1 MTAVGNHPQTDSLQ
15 RAIESYRRAL
25 SNWVPERLLMAG
37 EFLFIA
43 AETLSRCL
51 IETRSAE
58 KGITPKNLAQL
69 SKEPSPDGL
78 RHRYL
83 REEVFAGDLEALEA
97 VRAASDGFE
106 HGYMATTGVRDL
118 MDKGSGAL
126 DDRGPSGTG
135 PRLRR
140 WRRRPVDPPSN
151 EYTEPRGLVPA
162 IHFVTGEL
170 AMKDRTKAPPDL
182 GPLELDYPR
191 PAPVARRTTEGKV
204 EIDLP
209 TTLTALHLPDNVEIR
224 VQGGGLR
231 AAHVKRT
238 GLPQVGPVVS
248 AADLA

>member
-1 MTAVGNHPQTDSLQ
+1 LGARAPTD
-15 RAIESYRRAL
+15 
-25 SNWVPERLLMAG
+25 AG

-118 MDKGSGAL
+118 MDKVLERSMTAVRAALVRASGVG
-126 DDRGPSGTG
+126 DDVQSI
-135 PRLRR
+135 LL
-140 WRRRPVDPPSN
+140 SN

-170 AMKDRTKAPPDL
+170 AMKDTTKAPPDL